1 MGNIT
6 KELQK
11 LLKDY
16 NKKVLQSVPTM
27 ARQIATDAEP
37 EYRKII
43 NESINQYYATHK
55 GDFSEGRLENM
66 TGNISAEGS
75 SIIFEDTEE
84 NVPNYHGFWGQELT
98 NEGVFDLM
106 YLKGE
111 HGNGKWHLVDT
122 TPPPFDYVEQELVNG
137 RLDKIIDNSVH
148 KVLDKIEL

>member
-1 MGNIT
+1 MGSIT

-11 LLKDY
+11 MLKDY

-27 ARQIATDAEP
+27 ARQIATDAES
-37 EYRKII
+37 EYKEII
-43 NESINQYYATHK
+43 GESIHQYYATHK

-75 SIIFEDTEE
+75 SITFEDTEE

-111 HGNGKWHLVDT
+111 HGNGKWHLADT

-148 KVLDKIEL
+148 KVLDNIEL